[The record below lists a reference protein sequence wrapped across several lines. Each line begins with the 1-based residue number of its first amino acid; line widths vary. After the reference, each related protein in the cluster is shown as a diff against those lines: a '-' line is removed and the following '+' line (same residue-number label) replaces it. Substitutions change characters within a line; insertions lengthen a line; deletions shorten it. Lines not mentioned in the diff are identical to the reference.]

1 MSPNGRAALL
11 LVSLI
16 VAACA
21 APPETPD
28 VPPPKP
34 IGPRGPAPAARP
46 DLLFQDITAWSGV
59 LEAGQDAGPGVSAAD
74 LDDDGDDDLILPS
87 GPGLDVWLNWGDG
100 SFERKDAIDVDGGY
114 VGCVAELTG
123 DRPLDVLVVN
133 GAGRLRLFEGAGDGT
148 FTPSSR
154 LPELPITGTASG
166 VTFGDFNYTGR
177 LSLFYG
183 RMVPICSPEGRLA
196 DGTPCTPGATPDKLP
211 PVVPTF
217 FRHAESGFVDD
228 TVAAGLAGPTK
239 VQSMMVMDVN
249 GDGPLDLFVGTEG
262 DQRDLIYL
270 GDAKGHFV
278 ERGKELGMEVKTSAM
293 GSDAAD
299 IDGDGDPE
307 LFVSDY
313 LPKGG
318 GQLWVRQPDGRF
330 VNEATARGL
339 GELSQYSAWGVGLHD
354 FDSDGD
360 VDLLCVNAVPKD
372 HTGIPLPQER
382 LYFDNDGTGHFT
394 RRVAPGS
401 GLDLATEA
409 RGATFADF
417 DDDGDIDVVV
427 ASTDVGPQHLRN
439 DLPQG
444 AWLKVALDYPWYR
457 PAVGAVVTARA
468 AGRTITRWVHG
479 TPSFGGTSSLVVHL
493 GLGAAETADELTVR
507 WPHGEVQTTP
517 GPLPARQLVTVRY
530 SK

>member
-1 MSPNGRAALL
+1 MSLFRRAALVL
-11 LVSLI
+11 LASSCANPA
-16 VAACA
+16 VA
-21 APPETPD
+21 PD
-28 VPPPKP
+28 VIVPKP
-34 IGPRGPAPAARP
+34 VGPRGPAPAVRP
-46 DLLFQDITAWSGV
+46 ELLFQDISDWSGV
-59 LEAGQDAGPGVSAAD
+59 RDAGQDAGPGVTAAD

-87 GPGLDVWLNWGDG
+87 GPGLEVWLNWGDG
-100 SFERKDAIDVDGGY
+100 SFDRKEAIDIDGGY

-148 FTPSSR
+148 FTPSKR
-154 LPELPITGTASG
+154 LPDLPITGTSSG

-177 LSLFYG
+177 LSIFYG
-183 RMVPICSPEGRLA
+183 RMVPTCSPEGRLA
-196 DGTPCTPGATPDKLP
+196 DGTPCTPGATPDQLP

-217 FRHAESGFVDD
+217 LLHTGSGFVDY
-228 TVAAGLAGPTK
+228 TVQSGLAGPTK
-239 VQSMMVMDVN
+239 VQSMMVMDLN

-262 DQRDLIYL
+262 DQRDLVYL

-278 ERGKELGMEVKTSAM
+278 ERGVELGMTVKTSAM

-299 IDGDGDPE
+299 LDGDGDPE

-339 GELSQYSAWGVGLHD
+339 ADLAQYSAWGVGLHD

-360 VDLLCVNAVPKD
+360 VDLLCVNAIPKD
-372 HTGIPLPQER
+372 HSGVAMQQER

-394 RRVAPGS
+394 RHVAAGS
-401 GLDLATEA
+401 GLDLSTEA

-417 DDDGDIDVVV
+417 DDDGAIDVIV
-427 ASTDVGPQHLRN
+427 ASTDLGPQHLRN

-444 AWLKVALDYPWYR
+444 AWLKVKLDYPWYR
-457 PAVGAVVTARA
+457 PAVGAIVTARLGA
-468 AGRTITRWVHG
+468 RSVTRWVHG

-493 GLGAAETADELTVR
+493 GLGAAEAVDELIVR
-507 WPHGEVQTTP
+507 WPHGETQQVV
-517 GPLPARQLVTVRY
+517 GPLPVRQTLTVRY
-530 SK
+530 ER